1 MSEGILINKTSGTSF
16 ISYALAR
23 VLAPTGSDVTLR
35 SPRGTT
41 KTITSDKAK
50 PLESNTNFSV
60 YYFNV
65 GTAEFGSCTITGVD
79 GSYTMTKTV
88 SITSNVEYTFELSHR
103 CPSGYQEL
111 EWIRIPQQAYINTN
125 KCLSNKAKYKY
136 DCIVALESFSV
147 YNNSGLMGPN
157 NSSSA
162 RFQVAA
168 TGQIYLAP
176 YNTGASLSGQIVE
189 NTFHHIVINENN
201 NLKIAVDGQVSP
213 TNYEAG
219 YFIASGAP
227 YLINC
232 SIISANGYYTSFNSK
247 WKQFI
252 VTDQD
257 TNTIVCNLIPCKRT
271 SDSVCGF
278 YDVTADVFLVNAG
291 ASTITA
297 GPAV

>member
-23 VLAPTGSDVTLR
+23 VIAPSGSNVTLQ

-41 KTITSDKAK
+41 KTLTSDKAK

-65 GTAEFGSCTITGVD
+65 GTSEFGSCTITGVD

-88 SITSNVEYTFELSHR
+88 SITNNVEYTFELSHR

-111 EWIRIPQQAYINTN
+111 EWIRIPQKAYININ
-125 KCLSNKAKYKY
+125 KKFPKSTYKF
-136 DCIVALESFSV
+136 DCIVALESL
-147 YNNSGLMGPN
+147 SGYQNQILMGPN
-157 NSSSA
+157 NSNGYEQFGVSTIG
-162 RFQVAA
+162 QV
-168 TGQIYLAP
+168 YL
-176 YNTGASLSGQIVE
+176 GAYGAQAVCLSGQIVP
-189 NTFHHIVINENN
+189 NTFHHIIINENN
-201 NLKIAVDGQVSP
+201 SLKIAVDGQVSP
-213 TNYEAG
+213 TNYGAG
-219 YFIASGAP
+219 FFSSDHI

-232 SIISANGYYTSFNSK
+232 TSIKADGAYTSFNSK

-271 SDSVCGF
+271 SDGICGF
-278 YDVTADVFLVNAG
+278 YDVIANVFLVNAG

-297 GPAV
+297 GPNV

>member
-88 SITSNVEYTFELSHR
+88 PITNNVEYTFELSHR

-111 EWIRIPQQAYINTN
+111 EWIRIPQKAYININ
-125 KCLSNKAKYKY
+125 KSFPKATYKF
-136 DCIVALESFSV
+136 DCIVALESL
-147 YNNSGLMGPN
+147 SGYQNQILMGPT
-157 NSSSA
+157 SSNGYSQ
-162 RFQVAA
+162 FGVSTSGQV
-168 TGQIYLAP
+168 YL
-176 YNTGASLSGQIVE
+176 GAYGAQAVCLSGQIVA
-189 NTFHHIVINENN
+189 NTFHHIIINKNN
-201 NLKIAVDGQVSP
+201 NYKIEVDGQVSP
-213 TNYEAG
+213 TDYNAG
-219 YFIASGAP
+219 YFLSP
-227 YLINC
+227 NLYLINC
-232 SIISANGYYTSFNSK
+232 TYIQADGAYTSFNSK

-257 TNTIVCNLIPCKRT
+257 TNTIVCDLVPCKRV
-271 SDSVCGF
+271 SDGVCGF
-278 YDVTADVFLVNAG
+278 YDVTAEVFLVNAG

>member
-23 VLAPTGSDVTLR
+23 VIAPSGSNVTLQ
-35 SPRGTT
+35 SPRGTA

-79 GSYTMTKTV
+79 GNYTMTKTAP
-88 SITSNVEYTFELSHR
+88 ITANVEYTIDLFHR

-111 EWIRIPQQAYINTN
+111 EWIRISKQAYIEVGKCFTN
-125 KCLSNKAKYKY
+125 KATYKY
-136 DCIVALESFSV
+136 DCIVSLESLTTQEAWT
-147 YNNSGLMGPN
+147 LMAPHNTNRG
-157 NSSSA
+157 
-162 RFQVAA
+162 RFMINDA
-168 TGQIYLAP
+168 GQIYLAD
-176 YNTGASLSGQIVE
+176 YGGGSSLTGQIVP
-189 NTFHHIVINENN
+189 NSFNHIIINENN

-213 TNYEAG
+213 TNYGAG
-219 YFIASGAP
+219 YFLNSTET

-232 SIISANGYYTSFNSK
+232 RYRNVSGAYTSYDIK

-257 TNTIVCNLIPCKRT
+257 TNTIVCNLVPCKRI
-271 SDSVCGF
+271 SDGVCGF
-278 YDVTADVFLVNAG
+278 YDTTAEVFLSNAG
-291 ASTITA
+291 AGSITA